1 MAIWKKDEI
10 IGDSW
15 PLTEFEENTEDFF
28 KKKIS
33 DAEDN

>member
-1 MAIWKKDEI
+1 MPMWKKDEI

-15 PLTEFEENTEDFF
+15 PATEFEDNTKDFF
-28 KKKIS
+28 KYS